1 LKRVKFNL
9 KYNTIYQKKFKT
21 RTYSFK
27 LMRKTQIAVIGYNED
42 WCTDAA
48 KNIAYEVGRE
58 IALSG
63 SVLICG
69 GLGGVMEAACKGAKE
84 NQGLTIGILPQ
95 GEFESANKFC
105 DVVIPTGIGF
115 SRNFIVATSV
125 DGIIV
130 VGGGVGTLIEIS
142 VGYMLKKVMIAM
154 SGSGGIADEY
164 GGKYMDERKRVKI
177 LKRKNPNKAV
187 QDIIKTKI

>member
-1 LKRVKFNL
+1 
-9 KYNTIYQKKFKT
+9 
-21 RTYSFK
+21 
-27 LMRKTQIAVIGYNED
+27 MRKTQIAVIGYNED
-42 WCTDAA
+42 WCTDVA
-48 KNIAYEVGRE
+48 KNIAYEVGKE

-69 GLGGVMEAACKGAKE
+69 GLGGVMESACKGAKE
-84 NQGLTIGILPQ
+84 KEGLTIGILPK
-95 GEFESANKFC
+95 GDFESANRFC

-142 VGYMLKKVMIAM
+142 VGYMLKKMMIAM

-164 GGKYMDERKRVKI
+164 GGKYIDERKRIKI
-177 LKRKNPNKAV
+177 LKRKNPQKAV
-187 QDIIKTKI
+187 HDIISIKNQVHANNKI